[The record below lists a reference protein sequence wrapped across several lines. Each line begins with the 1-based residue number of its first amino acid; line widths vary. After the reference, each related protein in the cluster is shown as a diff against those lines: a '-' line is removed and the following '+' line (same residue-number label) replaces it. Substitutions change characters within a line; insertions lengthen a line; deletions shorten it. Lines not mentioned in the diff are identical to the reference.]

1 MRKTIRFSNGD
12 HMKFIQVELIFVGH
26 RAGAMSVDFKGPTRD
41 KPPTLAE
48 FDYYNLPAS
57 QIKFDP
63 NADPGAVV
71 EVELPEWLAIK
82 KGLV

>member
-1 MRKTIRFSNGD
+1 
-12 HMKFIQVELIFVGH
+12 MKFVLVELIFVGH
-26 RAGAMSVDFKGPTRD
+26 CAGAMSVDFKGPTRD
-41 KPPTLAE
+41 KPPPGRARDLSKLAE

-82 KGLV
+82 RGLV